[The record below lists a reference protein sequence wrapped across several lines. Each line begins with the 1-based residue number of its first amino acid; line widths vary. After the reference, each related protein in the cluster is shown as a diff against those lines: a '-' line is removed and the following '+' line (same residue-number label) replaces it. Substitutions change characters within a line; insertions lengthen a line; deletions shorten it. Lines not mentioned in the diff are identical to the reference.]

1 MKSHINLASQPFRRD
16 RPVFVAS
23 AAVAVVMILL
33 LGGLIY
39 IAAVERGQLADS
51 RAEIAKL
58 ERQVNTLSSQQARL
72 ESVLRKPENAEV
84 LERSLFLNALL
95 YRKGISWTRIFAD
108 LEKAVPYNVRVMSIR
123 PSVNAE
129 NQITLDMLVGA
140 DSQVPAIELLKNLE
154 ASPVFGHD
162 VKLWNSIPPSQTEPL
177 WRFRVSMTYAQ
188 KL

>member
-1 MKSHINLASQPFRRD
+1 MRSPINLASQPFRRD
-16 RPVFVAS
+16 RPILVAS
-23 AAVAVVMILL
+23 GALALAMVVLL
-33 LGGLIY
+33 SALVY
-39 IAAVERGQLADS
+39 ISSMERGQLTDA

-58 ERQVNTLSSQQARL
+58 ERQVATLSTSQSRL
-72 ESVLRKPENAEV
+72 EGVLRKPENAEV

-95 YRKGISWTRIFAD
+95 FRKGISWTRIFAD

-123 PSVNAE
+123 PSVNAR

-140 DSQVPAIELLKNLE
+140 DNQVPAIELLKNLE

-162 VKLWNSIPPSQTEPL
+162 VKLWNSIPPSQTEPM